1 MSRAFWRSPIFV
13 LVCATTIILLAY
25 GGRQSFGMFLRPVS
39 TGLGWGNDITV
50 MSLATGLQS
59 LVYGLAT
66 PFVGAIADRW
76 GPIKVL
82 VVSGIVYAAGLF
94 MMAHAVT
101 PEGLIFSVAFVVG
114 LGSSGVA
121 LPMLLSVASRV
132 APPERRGLWLG
143 IVTSGGTAGQML
155 VVPFSHGMIASW
167 GWVTAALVLGGMV
180 AMIVPLSL
188 AIARTSNK
196 ALARKDKQSLG
207 QAVSEARRHRGFWL
221 LTLGFFVCGFQV
233 QFINNHLESYLRDTT
248 VDPAMAA
255 TAISLIGL
263 FNMIGTWC
271 AGAMGERFSKK
282 YLLANIYMLRSLVFL
297 AFFLVPVSKGSVI
310 VFACAVGL
318 LWLATVPLT
327 SGIVVQI
334 FGPRYLATLYGVVF
348 LSHQIGSFASVSL
361 GGYIRTH
368 MGSYD
373 AAWWMVIIAG
383 FVAALL
389 HWPIDDKPVARIA
402 AEQKEAAKA

>member
-1 MSRAFWRSPIFV
+1 
-13 LVCATTIILLAY
+13 
-25 GGRQSFGMFLRPVS
+25 
-39 TGLGWGNDITV
+39 
-50 MSLATGLQS
+50 
-59 LVYGLAT
+59 
-66 PFVGAIADRW
+66 
-76 GPIKVL
+76 
-82 VVSGIVYAAGLF
+82 
-94 MMAHAVT
+94 
-101 PEGLIFSVAFVVG
+101 
-114 LGSSGVA
+114 
-121 LPMLLSVASRV
+121 MLLSVASRV

-167 GWVTAALVLGGMV
+167 GWATAALVLGGMV

-188 AIARTSNK
+188 AIARSSNR

-297 AFFLVPVSKGSVI
+297 AFFLVPVSKGSII
-310 VFACAVGL
+310 VLACAVGL

-389 HWPIDDKPVARIA
+389 HWPIDDKPVARVE
-402 AEQKEAAKA
+402 AEQKAAAAKA